1 MLLERHLEVKMIDLC
16 LLDGFDNGV
25 QREYRVRRGGT
36 YPGIPQSWLADLL
49 WERSVALSSTS
60 SSHNH
65 YFFVD
70 TFMTPE
76 RSIWV
81 HPLDDPEF
89 LRQHPEYK
97 KSSDSEFAP
106 PAGPPPPNGQASG
119 SGAGTSRSQFSD
131 PITHAHPSHQE
142 RIRQAGE
149 RAAEEARNEPLPTGL
164 KKATRV
170 AKDKSTG
177 KDHVARARER
187 AEKKE
192 TEQIAEE
199 EERRTAQAF
208 QRAASTGQAQYLGQ
222 SGKSKL
228 DYWAEPPAPYYPPQW
243 LRVWPPP
250 LSFEARQEGQKVFL
264 RPASPGG
271 YGRGYGGG
279 VYGRGYGYGPGIG
292 MGGLGLL
299 GGGLLM
305 GGLLF

>member
-1 MLLERHLEVKMIDLC
+1 
-16 LLDGFDNGV
+16 
-25 QREYRVRRGGT
+25 
-36 YPGIPQSWLADLL
+36 
-49 WERSVALSSTS
+49 
-60 SSHNH
+60 
-65 YFFVD
+65 
-70 TFMTPE
+70 MTPE

-119 SGAGTSRSQFSD
+119 SNGAGASRSQFSD
-131 PITHAHPSHQE
+131 PITHAHPSHQD

-149 RAAEEARNEPLPTGL
+149 RAAEEARKEPLPTGL
-164 KKATRV
+164 KKATRA

-192 TEQIAEE
+192 MELIAEE

-228 DYWAEPPAPYYPPQW
+228 DYYAEPPGECS
-243 LRVWPPP
+243 LR
-250 LSFEARQEGQKVFL
+250 LC
-264 RPASPGG
+264 
-271 YGRGYGGG
+271 
-279 VYGRGYGYGPGIG
+279 
-292 MGGLGLL
+292 
-299 GGGLLM
+299 
-305 GGLLF
+305 